1 MQAVVQLRGE
11 VNMNGDV
18 RDTLTLL
25 NLGRVNHCTFVPE
38 TATYTGMVG
47 KVAEH
52 VAFGAPSQDVVAT
65 LIRRRAEPAEGSDP
79 IDDDW
84 VAAETDY
91 EDVDALA
98 SALIAEETTLKEQG
112 LAPVLRLHPPR
123 GGHDGIKKM
132 RKNGGVLGIHEQEEI
147 DELLRSMR

>member
-1 MQAVVQLRGE
+1 MQAVVQIRGE
-11 VNMNGDV
+11 VNMTGDV

-38 TATYTGMVG
+38 SPAYDGMVG

-52 VAFGAPSQDVVAT
+52 VAFGKPSEDVVAT
-65 LIRRRAEPAEGSDP
+65 LIRRRAEPPEGTDT
-79 IDDDW
+79 IDDAW
-84 VAAETDY
+84 VDAHTDFA
-91 EDVDALA
+91 DVDSLA
-98 SALIAEETTLKEQG
+98 SALVAEEVTLSDVG
-112 LAPVLRLHPPR
+112 LSPVLRLHPPR